1 TGARS
6 KPSSSISSMHVKRNP
21 DRRVEDRTEFPVEVP
36 KVRAFIRHRL
46 DVLARRLVR
55 DRDLPIDGAVMG
67 EVRFLRDLDWAPRK
81 RLVVPVL
88 FATTAVCMTALVFLR
103 LPSIRIDADVLC
115 SALTFR
121 VASPIQLTGLNPMSL
136 LQATEYRAA

>member
-1 TGARS
+1 
-6 KPSSSISSMHVKRNP
+6 MHVKRNP

-55 DRDLPIDGAVMG
+55 DRGLPLDGAVMG
-67 EVRFLRDLDWAPRK
+67 EVRFLRDLDWLTKEHGAGDAAPRK

-88 FATTAVCMTALVFLR
+88 FASPAGWLQALLCLR
-103 LPSIRIDADVLC
+103 LASI
-115 SALTFR
+115 
-121 VASPIQLTGLNPMSL
+121 
-136 LQATEYRAA
+136 